1 MGKIGVIELFEG
13 TITCLGILS
22 KKKKK
27 NNQKKSTYLK
37 KCERKET
44 EVDGESNPR
53 KSKHRKKA
61 LQHEVRASV
70 RPVKLRIHLQVAKP
84 RLKRSFSC
92 REAHSGTACLQLEEA
107 NKPQT
112 A

>member
-1 MGKIGVIELFEG
+1 MPGNFI
-13 TITCLGILS
+13 

-92 REAHSGTACLQLEEA
+92 REAHSGTAYLQLEEA